1 MPRIKACDIM
11 KKKHFKEEEDLK
23 TTVSYLDL
31 AEAMLQSLKEQQRDI
46 DQLSQAV
53 KEQERFRINAEG
65 RITRLEQ
72 KLQSTQYNISAAQ
85 KEAKSNTQPPAEDG
99 HTKIKR
105 VQIKDFD
112 DLPRILFRFG
122 TI

>member
-1 MPRIKACDIM
+1 MPRMKACDIM
-11 KKKHFKEEEDLK
+11 KKKYFKEEKDLK
-23 TTVSYLDL
+23 TTVNYLDL

-65 RITRLEQ
+65 RITKLEQ
-72 KLQSTQYNISAAQ
+72 KLQSTQYNTNAAQ
-85 KEAKSNTQPPAEDG
+85 KEAKSNTQPSAEDG